1 MQTYTIY
8 ERYPASEDIEQRAS
22 ELVFVKE
29 GFSIF
34 AFLVPLIWLL
44 FNRMWWEAGAFFAFV
59 VILDGVLTLLGV
71 GPEINA
77 VVSFLINVIFAFEA
91 RNLHRYNLERKGYSM
106 IAVASGH
113 NLDEV
118 EQRFFTEWLPGA
130 RLNHSHMAST
140 PDIPGAPGSSASGAL
155 STSGQT
161 RDFTMQPVIGMF
173 PTHGG

>member
-44 FNRMWWEAGAFFAFV
+44 FNRMWWEAGAFFGFV

-77 VVSFLINVIFAFEA
+77 AVSLLINVIFAFEA
-91 RNLHRYNLERKGYSM
+91 RNLHRYALERKGYSM
-106 IAVASGH
+106 IAIASGR
-113 NLDEV
+113 NLDEA

-130 RLNHSHMAST
+130 RLNYTHMPLP
-140 PDIPGAPGSSASGAL
+140 PDMPPVPGMSATAALSASGQ
-155 STSGQT
+155 G
-161 RDFTMQPVIGMF
+161 RDFSMQPVIGMF